1 MLRAIYP
8 GSFDPATLGHL
19 DIIKRSSNMV
29 DELIVGVLNNN
40 EKTSLFSVEERVKML
55 EEVTKDLKN
64 VKIVLFK
71 GLLVDFADLLDASV
85 IIRGL
90 RAITDF
96 DYELQMAQANHKL
109 SASVET
115 IFLTTSI
122 EYSYISSST
131 VKEIAILGGDVTGFV
146 PEIVAKELRKIEL
159 CEVASEEKTKGEYH
173 NE

>member
-8 GSFDPATLGHL
+8 GTFDPVTLGHL
-19 DIIKRSSNMV
+19 DIVERSSNLV
-29 DELIVGVLNNN
+29 DDLIVGVLDNNA
-40 EKTSLFSVEERVKML
+40 KTPLFSAEERVKML
-55 EEVTKDLKN
+55 EEATKNLGN

-71 GLLVDFADLLDASV
+71 GLLIDFAGLMRADV

-109 SASVET
+109 DSTVET
-115 IFLTTSI
+115 IFLTTSV

-131 VKEIAILGGDVTGFV
+131 VKEIAKLGGDVTGFV
-146 PEIVAKELRKIEL
+146 PKIVAEELAKK
-159 CEVASEEKTKGEYH
+159 AKGE
-173 NE
+173 